1 MRRRPPEAG
10 LLRVVREL
18 PGGRRSG
25 QAGGRVH
32 QHAAQVG
39 VVAMVTMAVPVSGF
53 TTNAARPT
61 NVTTGA
67 WGMLAFCQCLD
78 DRITR

>member
-1 MRRRPPEAG
+1 M
-10 LLRVVREL
+10 
-18 PGGRRSG
+18 
-25 QAGGRVH
+25 H

-67 WGMLAFCQCLD
+67 LGMLAFCQCLD